1 MMAQFSS
8 QKGRP
13 IAIFGGTFDPIH
25 SGHLTVAHAA
35 MQRLNLDAIYFV
47 ASGNPP
53 HKPKTRPAPFV
64 HRYAMVA
71 LACSGHRGYIAS
83 LAEAPDPAD
92 ADVCYSLDTVKDFR
106 REYPGIH
113 LHFIVGADSFLLL
126 PTWHRHEQLLEACD
140 FVVANRPGFQM
151 DRLARGIPP
160 RQLAKSISANPNII
174 VLRKSSV
181 HLLPTVESNISSS
194 DVRRRVR
201 QGNSIGGLVPKSVE
215 DYIRKQAL
223 YR

>member
-1 MMAQFSS
+1 MAQSAS

-25 SGHLTVAHAA
+25 SGHMTVAHAA

-47 ASGNPP
+47 TSGNPP

-92 ADVCYSLDTVKDFR
+92 ADVCYSLDTVKMCIRDRHRDQIPTPF
-106 REYPGIH
+106 PGEQVQLRDPIFQPLWRLSLIH
-113 LHFIVGADSFLLL
+113 IL
-126 PTWHRHEQLLEACD
+126 Q
-140 FVVANRPGFQM
+140 
-151 DRLARGIPP
+151 
-160 RQLAKSISANPNII
+160 
-174 VLRKSSV
+174 
-181 HLLPTVESNISSS
+181 
-194 DVRRRVR
+194 
-201 QGNSIGGLVPKSVE
+201 
-215 DYIRKQAL
+215 
-223 YR
+223 